1 MFLISFPHEVDKWG
15 KEVFLGSDYLIY
27 INIGLVLFEDK
38 NNIGYRQNNSEVLYY
53 VDDKEKDRKD
63 WFVEK
68 NVFEER

>member
-1 MFLISFPHEVDKWG
+1 VFLISFPHEVDKWG
-15 KEVFLGSDYLIY
+15 KEVFLGLDYLIY